1 MGCFRFWLLPP
12 EKLISQTLLG
22 LGWLLV
28 RPRLWR
34 LLGRLMATAGLPDG
48 IPVSLSLDTHSI
60 WQETFQETFIEG
72 QRDSTP
78 IRLLRPVHFASV
90 LPPAVVGLWSVIY
103 RTQECR
109 LVVIFRFPVL
119 RQKRGCYTQRP
130 NFFFQPR
137 HLKLFLSQN
146 FVNVLHA
153 SPFHGQN
160 NGSEYQVFDIANQIS
175 ARGSATCSRSP
186 SC

>member
-1 MGCFRFWLLPP
+1 MPQTRLSHGALSFLAPP
-12 EKLISQTLLG
+12 PGEAHLSDALGAGMVACPPAPVAASGAVDG
-22 LGWLLV
+22 LGRFAAW
-28 RPRLWR
+28 PS
-34 LLGRLMATAGLPDG
+34 
-48 IPVSLSLDTHSI
+48 VSLSLDTHSI

-109 LVVIFRFPVL
+109 LVV
-119 RQKRGCYTQRP
+119 
-130 NFFFQPR
+130 FFQPR
-137 HLKLFLSQN
+137 RLKLFLSQN

-160 NGSEYQVFDIANQIS
+160 NGSE
-175 ARGSATCSRSP
+175 
-186 SC
+186 